1 MHRVL
6 KRIAEGV
13 ELRTVQRGFCGQQA
27 DLIDDASA
35 SVARQALHELNLC
48 PIDRVGNAFWYTGR
62 VPDEHGLRRITLA
75 DEALHKA
82 HAAEL
87 LGQLRVSE
95 RR

>member
-35 SVARQALHELNLC
+35 SLAR
-48 PIDRVGNAFWYTGR
+48 
-62 VPDEHGLRRITLA
+62 
-75 DEALHKA
+75 
-82 HAAEL
+82 
-87 LGQLRVSE
+87 
-95 RR
+95 